1 MRADLAAGVDLDIVV
16 KRALSAGIKR
26 SAVAEFLGLSRPQ
39 VYRSLSPAREVAQ
52 IGAVIGRDFSYS
64 LLRAVGWPV
73 PAACTALV
81 ERPGE
86 VVGNDDSNYYSRP
99 MAFGAVRLVRRRR
112 YQARR

>member
-1 MRADLAAGVDLDIVV
+1 MQHPIPPTLQQSLTAR
-16 KRALSAGIKR
+16 
-26 SAVAEFLGLSRPQ
+26 LGQLGPVRQ
-39 VYRSLSPAREVAQ
+39 VAQ

-64 LLRAVGWPV
+64 LLRPVGWPV